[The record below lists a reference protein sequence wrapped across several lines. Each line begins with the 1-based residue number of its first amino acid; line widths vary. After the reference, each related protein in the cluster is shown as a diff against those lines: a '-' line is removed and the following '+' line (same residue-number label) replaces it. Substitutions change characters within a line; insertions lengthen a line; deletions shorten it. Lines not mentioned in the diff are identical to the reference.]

1 MSGCFRILGVSNHSI
16 MRKTTLIVLAVLC
29 AGLFVSCRQAGVP
42 EAFNYSVKP
51 EKLGVTQ
58 EKIDALDAVLQGFVD
73 EQRVPCVTA
82 FVAKGGDVVYEKS
95 FGCKDLEK
103 QIPARTDDIYVLFS
117 QTKAIVAVALMT
129 LYEQGKFD
137 VEDPI
142 SKYIP
147 GFTDQVLTEVGDD
160 GSFTAVPAERPV
172 TIAHLLSHSSGY
184 QAPLA
189 NKLNRMLIASGQ
201 RQAAP
206 RTTVGAA
213 VEAAKDLPL
222 GFQPGTE
229 WNYNVDMD
237 VIAYLVEILSGKT
250 LQEYLK
256 EVIFT
261 PLGMDHT
268 AYYFDD
274 ESLKERFVTTY
285 TKRDGQFVKAMSGA
299 DSVFDGP
306 KTYAGG
312 TYGLY
317 GPIEDYAK
325 FCQMLINGG
334 EFNHHRILKEETIA
348 MMRQNR
354 LPEVNSGGKGFR
366 FGLGFE
372 LFDHPDKEKTAP
384 QMSDSCFRWGGAAGT
399 EYLMD
404 PENDLVILYYI
415 SMWGSTN
422 TYPTFLKAA
431 YDLFQ
436 GPGEK

>member
-1 MSGCFRILGVSNHSI
+1 MHKFFISLAALCACLLVSCNRTGVSESFNRNADPAALGVS
-16 MRKTTLIVLAVLC
+16 
-29 AGLFVSCRQAGVP
+29 P
-42 EAFNYSVKP
+42 ERI
-51 EKLGVTQ
+51 E
-58 EKIDALDAVLQGFVD
+58 ALDTVLQGFVD
-73 EQRVPCVTA
+73 DQKVSCVTA

-95 FGCKDLEK
+95 FGFKDIENK
-103 QIPARTDDIYVLFS
+103 IPARPEDIYVLFS

-129 LYEQGKFD
+129 LYEQGKCGL
-137 VEDPI
+137 EDPI

-147 GFTDQVLTEVGDD
+147 GFTDQVLTDVADD
-160 GSFTAVPAERPV
+160 GTFTAVPAQRPV
-172 TIAHLLSHSSGY
+172 TISHLMSHSSGY
-184 QAPLA
+184 LAPLT
-189 NKLNRMLIASGQ
+189 NKLNRIQMASGE
-201 RQAAP
+201 RAPAP
-206 RTTVGAA
+206 RNTVGAS
-213 VEAAKDLPL
+213 VEANKTLPL

-229 WNYNVDMD
+229 WNYNYDMD

-274 ESLKERFVTTY
+274 PSLKERFVITY
-285 TKRDGQFVKAMSGA
+285 TKRDGQLVKSPMSNI
-299 DSVFDGP
+299 DTLFDGP
-306 KTYAGG
+306 KTFASG

-325 FCQMLINGG
+325 FCQMLLNGG
-334 EFNHHRILKEETIA
+334 EFNHHRILKKETIDL
-348 MMRQNR
+348 MLENQ

-366 FGLGFE
+366 FGRGFE
-372 LFDHPDKEKTAP
+372 LFTHPDKEKLVP
-384 QMSDSCFRWGGAAGT
+384 QMSSSCFRWGGAAGT

-415 SMWGSTN
+415 SMWGSTG
-422 TYPTFLKAA
+422 TYPTFLKTA

-436 GPGEK
+436 

>member
-1 MSGCFRILGVSNHSI
+1 MKKVLFTVILA
-16 MRKTTLIVLAVLC
+16 LF
-29 AGLFVSCRQAGVP
+29 AGICVSCSQPGVP
-42 EAFNYSVKP
+42 EAFNYKVKP

-58 EKIDALDAVLQGFVD
+58 EKVAALDAVLQGFVD

-82 FVAKGGDVVYEKS
+82 FVAKGGNVVYEKS
-95 FGCKDLEK
+95 FGFKDLENK
-103 QIPARTDDIYVLFS
+103 VPARTDDIYVLFS

-137 VEDPI
+137 LEDPI
-142 SKYIP
+142 SNYIP
-147 GFTDQVLTEVGDD
+147 GFSDQVLTEVGDD
-160 GSFTAVPAERPV
+160 GTFTLVPAERPV
-172 TIAHLLSHSSGY
+172 SIAHLLSHSSGY
-184 QAPLA
+184 LAPLT
-189 NKLNRMLIASGQ
+189 NKLNRIQMAAGQ
-201 RQAAP
+201 RAAAP
-206 RTTVGAA
+206 RTTVRES
-213 VEAAKDLPL
+213 VEANKTLPL

-229 WNYNVDMD
+229 WNYNYDMD
-237 VIAYLVEILSGKT
+237 VIAYLVEILSGKS

-256 EVIFT
+256 EAVFT

-274 ESLKERFVTTY
+274 ESLKDRFVITY
-285 TKRDGQFVKAMSGA
+285 TKRDGRLVKSPMSNIDA
-299 DSVFDGP
+299 LFNGP

-312 TYGLY
+312 TFGLY

-348 MMRQNR
+348 LMRTNR

-415 SMWGSTN
+415 SMWGNTN

-431 YDLFQ
+431 YDLF
-436 GPGEK
+436 